1 MGSTVTLSVPAEA
14 VYARTVRMTAANLA
28 VVLDLDVDTVEDL
41 RIAAEEGFVF
51 ACATGPEAV
60 DVLFE
65 LGEDEVGMSFTL
77 GDADPEE
84 ADAELDLV
92 ELLLAAVCDDFC
104 ITDGVDGEVLV
115 VRKNV
120 TSHAA

>member
-60 DVLFE
+60 DVSFE
-65 LGEDEVGMSFTL
+65 LGKDEVGMSFTL
-77 GDADPEE
+77 GDADPAA

-104 ITDGVDGEVLV
+104 ITDGADGEVLV

>member
-51 ACATGPEAV
+51 ACATGPEVV
-60 DVLFE
+60 DVSFE

-104 ITDGVDGEVLV
+104 ITDSADGEVLV